1 MTRYAYPRA
10 RDAASFATD
19 LLLVVV
25 AIAVLVTRT
34 SGPLWT
40 ALGVA
45 IPLVLVFGVLTLHHP
60 RAVVLDDDGIAFE
73 GYRRTHRYAWRDVRE
88 IRVRRF
94 LTGDRVLLRVLPS
107 PPFRGRYWLFESMI
121 GYRELLA
128 ELERR
133 GARGLESR
141 V

>member
-10 RDAASFATD
+10 RDVAATATD
-19 LLLVVV
+19 LLLASV
-25 AIAVLVTRT
+25 AIALLVTR
-34 SGPLWT
+34 SVGPLWT

-45 IPLVLVFGVLTLHHP
+45 IPLVLAWGVLTLHYP

-73 GYRRTHRYAWRDVRE
+73 GYRRAHRYEWRDVSA

-94 LTGDRVLLRVLPS
+94 LTGDRVLVRLLPS
-107 PPFRGRYWLFESMI
+107 PPFRGRYWLLESMI

-133 GARGLESR
+133 SHRQA
-141 V
+141 